1 MFIQGHLE
9 IFLMD
14 ADRSIETKKNL
25 QDIELICQVELQGS
39 TILRDIHILVMK
51 IYLTYTL
58 KLNENVK
65 N

>member
-25 QDIELICQVELQGS
+25 QDIELICQVEVQGS